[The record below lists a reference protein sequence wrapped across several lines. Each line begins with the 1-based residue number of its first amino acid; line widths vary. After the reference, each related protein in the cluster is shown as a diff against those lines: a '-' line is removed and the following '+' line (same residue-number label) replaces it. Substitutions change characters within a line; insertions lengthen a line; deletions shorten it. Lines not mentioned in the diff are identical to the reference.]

1 MKDVNLLLKC
11 TLDYKIK
18 KINHVLK
25 NPEARR
31 NTIQLENKERKIGSL
46 STRFR
51 VETLKLWQKQMV
63 PTIL

>member
-11 TLDYKIK
+11 TLDYKTK

-25 NPEARR
+25 NPEASR

-46 STRFR
+46 STRVR
-51 VETLKLWQKQMV
+51 VETLKL
-63 PTIL
+63 

>member
-18 KINHVLK
+18 INHVLK
-25 NPEARR
+25 NPEASR
-31 NTIQLENKERKIGSL
+31 NTIQLENKERKIASL

-51 VETLKLWQKQMV
+51 VETLKL
-63 PTIL
+63 